1 MDLSRVMEAIA
12 VPTKMSRTR
21 LTMHLPEYGMDVE
34 VVLADLRPPPLTVQ
48 NDLAKRRLMVA
59 FDNPDNVRR

>member
-1 MDLSRVMEAIA
+1 M
-12 VPTKMSRTR
+12 PTKMSRTR